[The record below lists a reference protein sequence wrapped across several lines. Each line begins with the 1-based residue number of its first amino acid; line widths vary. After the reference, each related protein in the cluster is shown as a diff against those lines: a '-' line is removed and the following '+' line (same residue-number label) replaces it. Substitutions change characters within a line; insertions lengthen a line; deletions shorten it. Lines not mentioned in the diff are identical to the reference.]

1 MGASTKCT
9 APAQLFLVCTL
20 ALVFDACCART
31 AAPEE
36 NSLLDKLEAMRIK
49 EPNVVLTT
57 LHSLGLELGEDFV
70 ILNDG
75 EREEML
81 SGLGSQGISLGDRSK
96 VRHRF
101 GTLHAPCNGTT
112 DAMLGYTSSF
122 TREFH
127 ADLEDADAHSNRQT
141 ISTSPARRAQ
151 DSGGGGV
158 SSDSIALMATAA
170 LGILSF
176 IVQARVSSNATKK
189 QADLDREHAERDK
202 EQMRAGKLLERVQ
215 LQLAEFVDPAT
226 ISLTFAGVSWIHI
239 CIAVGLDECIAQWQ
253 LELIAPPGTPHAKMN
268 HTANPKTWRAIAA
281 NPLYVLYDAEIEMLQ
296 GDAAKRQLYADLV
309 EAMLLPALTPF
320 CDIVATKSHLA
331 PWFKPERLDKMLPGL
346 GQSWAAKA
354 SLINVFVDLVVWAK
368 QFEAV
373 LARMKAGDNSLV
385 APTMAFTLFP
395 VLMTLPMMKA
405 AVSKK
410 ELALLGASQG
420 KNTAAGTAF
429 MTAGSDA
436 EANVV
441 ET

>member
-1 MGASTKCT
+1 MGRKTSRST
-9 APAQLFLVCTL
+9 PARGRISLACTL
-20 ALVFDACCART
+20 AFACART
-31 AAPEE
+31 TAADD
-36 NSLLDKLEAMRIK
+36 NGLLDKLEAMRIK
-49 EPNVVLTT
+49 ESNAVHST
-57 LHSLGLELGEDFV
+57 LHSLGLELGEDFA
-70 ILNDG
+70 ILSNG

-81 SGLGSQGISLGDRSK
+81 SGLDKQGISLGDRSK
-96 VRHRF
+96 VRHHF
-101 GTLHAPCNGTT
+101 DTLHATHSITAEAAQGRAFKRAERVANG
-112 DAMLGYTSSF
+112 
-122 TREFH
+122 
-127 ADLEDADAHSNRQT
+127 
-141 ISTSPARRAQ
+141 PRRAQ
-151 DSGGGGV
+151 DSGGGGM

-176 IVQARVSSNATKK
+176 AVQARVSSNATKK

-202 EQMRAGKLLERVQ
+202 EQLRAGKLLERVQ

-226 ISLTFAGVSWIHI
+226 ISLTIAVVSWDYI
-239 CIAVGLDECIAQWQ
+239 CIATGLDGCIAQWQ
-253 LELIAPPGTPHAKMN
+253 LELIAPPATPHAKMI

-281 NPLYVLYDAEIEMLQ
+281 TPLYALDDAEIEMLQ
-296 GDAAKRQLYADLV
+296 GDAAKRQVYADLV

-354 SLINVFVDLVVWAK
+354 SLINIFVDLVVWAK
-368 QFEAV
+368 QFEVV

-385 APTMAFTLFP
+385 APTMAFTVFP

-436 EANVV
+436 EAKVV